1 MGTASLSPLTNHQA
15 CFSNNKQNVKLKM
28 ISFSWLVQYLTGNF
42 VVVINLYWCD
52 DDMPVTV
59 WRVSLSSPAN
69 VLHHPR
75 SELARPACNLIMIL
89 YIVIVPLN
97 ISVLSRRLCLDPDI
111 NRETKWQGAF
121 PTPNTRTR
129 LVFQPVVH
137 YKQCKA
143 ASCLVCCYPSEGRPC
158 HFSHFHNQLIDYQAD
173 SDGEK
178 DKPFRMHLIALM
190 GLTGECFSTAH

>member
-1 MGTASLSPLTNHQA
+1 MVQPPHMTWAQPHYLLWPTTRLASQTT
-15 CFSNNKQNVKLKM
+15 NKQKM

-59 WRVSLSSPAN
+59 WRVSLPSPAN

-111 NRETKWQGAF
+111 NRETKWQSVF

-129 LVFQPVVH
+129 LVFQLVAPLLSQISSEVH
-137 YKQCKA
+137 CKW
-143 ASCLVCCYPSEGRPC
+143 
-158 HFSHFHNQLIDYQAD
+158 
-173 SDGEK
+173 
-178 DKPFRMHLIALM
+178 M
-190 GLTGECFSTAH
+190 